1 MYFTGVF
8 MGDQATGAAGGA
20 TGDGVAIPAT
30 LEEAKTALAAEQAKN
45 TVLLNEV
52 VALEDEIVNRYM
64 ADFADAVSDESR
76 PHWREQL
83 LTNRKG
89 ALVLL
94 TELANAKKAAVPAAP
109 VVRAPMHNRATAR
122 PVAPAVV
129 GGGGIDADAD
139 GKAAKIRNRAHEI
152 CGAEHVPFSAAF
164 RRAEMEIGG

>member
-1 MYFTGVF
+1 
-8 MGDQATGAAGGA
+8 MGDQATGAVVTGV
-20 TGDGVAIPAT
+20 TGDGVAVPAT

-52 VALEDEIVNRYM
+52 VALEDEIVNRCM
-64 ADFADAVSDESR
+64 ADFAGVVSDESR
-76 PHWREQL
+76 EYWREQL

-89 ALVLL
+89 ATVAL
-94 TELANAKKAAVPAAP
+94 TELANAKKAGAPAAP
-109 VVRAPMHNRATAR
+109 AIRAPMHNRSTAR

-129 GGGGIDADAD
+129 GGGGTDGDAD

-164 RRAEMEIGG
+164 RRAEREIGGQ

>member
-1 MYFTGVF
+1 
-8 MGDQATGAAGGA
+8 MGEQAGGAAAAGA
-20 TGDGVAIPAT
+20 TGDGVAVPAT
-30 LEEAKTALAAEQAKN
+30 LEEAKTALASEQAKN

-52 VALEDEIVNRYM
+52 VALEDEIVNRCM
-64 ADFADAVSDESR
+64 ADFAGVVSDESR
-76 PHWREQL
+76 EYWREQL

-89 ALVLL
+89 ATVAL

-109 VVRAPMHNRATAR
+109 VVRAPMHNRSTAR

-129 GGGGIDADAD
+129 GGGGTDADAD

-152 CGAEHVPFSAAF
+152 CGAVHVPFSAAF